1 MTLDEQLNNELN
13 NELDNELGKELNKE
27 LAGFED
33 MLEYHEEERPKLF
46 FNSAVDFSLYI
57 ENRARDEGDN
67 LIETLIAFCDEYNI
81 DVTRIKNLI
90 SKSLYDK
97 LKNEFV
103 ERGMIQEGE
112 TLDSFLQ

>member
-1 MTLDEQLNNELN
+1 MTLDEQLD

-57 ENRARDEGDN
+57 ENRARAEGDS

>member
-1 MTLDEQLNNELN
+1 MTLDEQLD

-57 ENRARDEGDN
+57 ENRARDEGDS